1 MNNGYTVGLDFTE
14 MVPGVSK
21 EETWVNG
28 RVSLVVEI
36 TSIRLL
42 NLKSLLR
49 ELSKPR
55 KGIKSVAISFGGE
68 VKLMS
73 IQVLRN
79 LVAGMHDAKQMLRLE
94 TALRGARV

>member
-1 MNNGYTVGLDFTE
+1 MQNGYKVGIDFTE
-14 MVPGVSK
+14 LVPGVSK
-21 EETWVNG
+21 EEARKTG

-36 TSIRLL
+36 TSVRRL

-55 KGIKSVAISFGGE
+55 KGIKTVAISFGGN

-79 LVAGMHDAKQMLRLE
+79 LVAGMHDTKQMLRLE
-94 TALRGARV
+94 SALRGACA